1 MSKKNSDSNE
11 GTRKPLVQNKILL
24 ESARIKKIEK
34 FADNQIVLQLK
45 SPRIASIA
53 QPGAFVHI
61 KCAPHLPMRR
71 PMSIMR
77 TSAQDGSFDI
87 LFKVTGIGTEALA
100 SSSVGD
106 ELDTMG
112 PIGKPFKSVR
122 YRRFPLLIGGG
133 VGIPPMIFLADHI
146 RKIASEISP
155 LVLMGSESPFPFKVQ
170 PSQIVVSGIPKDVI
184 GAVPLLE
191 DWKVASRLATNQNWP
206 GCYQGNV
213 TELAEQYLNSGFH
226 KNNEL
231 EIFACGP
238 TMMLKAVQKLAFKYK
253 IPCEISLEEHMACAV
268 GGCAGCTIETTN
280 SGITE
285 MKRVCVDGPV
295 FDATTVVFPNNSEA
309 F

>member
-1 MSKKNSDSNE
+1 MNKKSSDSNE
-11 GTRKPLVQNKILL
+11 QEKKHQTQSKISL

-34 FADNQIVLQLK
+34 FPDDQIVLQLK
-45 SPRIASIA
+45 SPRIASAA
-53 QPGAFVHI
+53 QAGTFVHI

-77 TSAQDGSFDI
+77 VSKQDGTFEI
-87 LFKVTGIGTEALA
+87 LFKVTGLGTQALA
-100 SSSVGD
+100 LSSVGD

-112 PIGKPFKSVR
+112 PIGKPFKTDQ
-122 YRRFPLLIGGG
+122 YRHFPLMIGGG

-146 RKIASEISP
+146 RKTASASSP

-170 PSQIVVSGIPKDVI
+170 PSQLVVPGIPKDVI

-191 DWKVASRLATNQNWP
+191 DWRVASRLASNKNLP

-213 TELAEQYLNSGFH
+213 TELAEQYLGSNLH
-226 KNNEL
+226 NNDEL

-238 TMMLKAVQKLAFKYK
+238 IMMLKAVQKLAFRYK
-253 IPCEISLEEHMACAV
+253 IPCQISLEEHMACAV

-280 SGITE
+280 SGITQ
-285 MKRVCVDGPV
+285 MKRVCVDGPI
-295 FDATTVVFPNNSEA
+295 FDATTVVFPTTSVLT
-309 F
+309 